1 MSARREGRLQSRFQL
16 RRTHRKPSVQSE
28 VPRRLRPAASDRG
41 PGGLEARL
49 DAPSAENHQ
58 KSVPR
63 SAFSRYVTTTV
74 CEVSFSLFVF
84 VKSKISVCRG
94 RHSPRS
100 PNCFSATNGWILMR
114 FAAQPAGRPPLH
126 GGLFRY
132 FFSLLVFAQSLC
144 KREKTRIS
152 RKMTFYGFFSP
163 HSSPWCSATNRDIDT
178 KQVL

>member
-1 MSARREGRLQSRFQL
+1 MSARREGRLQPGFQP
-16 RRTHRKPSVQSE
+16 RGTQRKPSVQSE
-28 VPRRLRPAASDRG
+28 VPRRLRPAASERG
-41 PGGLEARL
+41 PGGLQTRL
-49 DAPSAENHQ
+49 DAAVAKNHP

-63 SAFSRYVTTTV
+63 SALTKYGQTTE
-74 CEVSFSLFVF
+74 CEVSFFLFVF
-84 VKSKISVCRG
+84 VKSKFSVCRG

-114 FAAQPAGRPPLH
+114 FVAQPAGRPPLH
-126 GGLFRY
+126 GGPIRY

-163 HSSPWCSATNRDIDT
+163 HSSPWCSATNRDIET